1 MRTVIL
7 VASILACVISL
18 DAQITTTLKHLPDG
32 MDEVRIRNNSA
43 ISLVASVVAG
53 KRVTRSPASPRQLLR
68 NATRATDDAPSYAP
82 FVVYSDPLI
91 EPATRP
97 LPASGERVI
106 MTMSKQNILNGR
118 VRVWSLE
125 EPIVT
130 AGIFADG
137 SPTGDA
143 ALLSRLMLRRSSMLL
158 AIEMALETLSDA
170 ARRGVPRYQLIVQ
183 FKKMTDS
190 LHRWYLT
197 PEQQIGLRVYQPIL
211 GVLTNMSGRQE
222 GLPDPLATF
231 IAEETAT
238 LRQRRVAL
246 SESQPSLADEVLIAK

>member
-1 MRTVIL
+1 
-7 VASILACVISL
+7 
-18 DAQITTTLKHLPDG
+18 
-32 MDEVRIRNNSA
+32 
-43 ISLVASVVAG
+43 
-53 KRVTRSPASPRQLLR
+53 
-68 NATRATDDAPSYAP
+68 
-82 FVVYSDPLI
+82 
-91 EPATRP
+91 
-97 LPASGERVI
+97 

-158 AIEMALETLSDA
+158 AVEMALEALSDA
-170 ARRGVPRYQLIVQ
+170 GRRGVPRYQLIVQ

-197 PEQQIGLRVYQPIL
+197 QEQQIGLRVYQPIL
-211 GVLTNMSGRQE
+211 GELMNMAGGQE
-222 GLPDPLATF
+222 GSPDPLATF
-231 IAEETAT
+231 IAEETAM
-238 LRQRRVAL
+238 LRRQRVIL
-246 SESQPSLADEVLIAK
+246 SESQPSLADEALIGR

>member
-1 MRTVIL
+1 MKTVIL
-7 VASILACVISL
+7 AASVLACVLSL
-18 DAQITTTLKHLPDG
+18 DAQITTSLNHLRDG
-32 MDEVRIRNNSA
+32 MDEVRIRNDSA
-43 ISLVASVVAG
+43 TSLVAYVVAG
-53 KRVTRSPASPRQLLR
+53 KRVTRSPASPGEALR
-68 NATRATDDAPSYAP
+68 NADRTTEAAASYAP

-125 EPIVT
+125 EPIIT

-137 SPTGDA
+137 SSTGDA
-143 ALLSRLMLRRSSMLL
+143 ALISRLMLRRSSMLL
-158 AIEMALETLSDA
+158 AVEMALEALSDA
-170 ARRGVPRYQLIVQ
+170 GRRGVPRYQLIVQ

-197 PEQQIGLRVYQPIL
+197 QEQQIGLRVYQPIL
-211 GVLTNMSGRQE
+211 GELMNMSGTQE
-222 GLPDPLATF
+222 GSPDPLVTF
-231 IAEETAT
+231 ITEETAR
-238 LRQRRVAL
+238 LRQQRVTL
-246 SESQPSLADEVLIAK
+246 SESQPSLADEALIGR